1 MPSIDSSRHISFL
14 HVLTLETSMDIFPL
28 HKLDDVV
35 LQTTC
40 IYVREISLG
49 EVKIPKHLGIFQTW
63 NSSSEVSVVDLN
75 LY

>member
-1 MPSIDSSRHISFL
+1 
-14 HVLTLETSMDIFPL
+14 MDIFPL

-40 IYVREISLG
+40 IYVREISLD